1 MDTEWTIDRLADLNI
16 KQSRQGFRFGMDA
29 VLLATDLP
37 SLPPNP
43 KILELGAGQGTV
55 SLGIARQLPECEV
68 WALERQESLFELLCE
83 NIEKN
88 GLGAKV
94 HAMHADLRQIKDLLP
109 SHSMDLVVSNPPFY
123 KVGEGL
129 HSPNDER
136 ANAHSE
142 FFGGLQDF
150 IDAARYALKPRGRMK
165 VVLPPRRLNDLFEC
179 VQGTDLGLETLRWL
193 HPRAGEPAYLF
204 EAVLRRNSKRTLEVQ
219 APLVIHEGDGFT
231 LEIQNRLEL
240 RCGSFG

>member
-1 MDTEWTIDRLADLNI
+1 MDTEWTLDRLADLNI

-37 SLPPNP
+37 SLPTNA

-55 SLGIARQLPECEV
+55 SLGIARQVRDGEV
-68 WALERQESLFELLCE
+68 WALERQETLFELLIE
-83 NIEKN
+83 NIESN
-88 GLGAKV
+88 GLAKKV
-94 HAMHADLRQIKDLLP
+94 HALHADLRQIRELLP
-109 SHSMDLVVSNPPFY
+109 SHSMDLVVTNPPFY

-136 ANAHSE
+136 AHAHSE
-142 FFGGLQDF
+142 FFGGLSDF

-165 VVLPPRRLNDLFEC
+165 VVLPPRRLTDLIEC
-179 VQGTDLGLETLRWL
+179 VQGTDLSLETLRWL

-204 EAVLRRNSKRTLEVQ
+204 EAVLRRNSKRTLEVH
-219 APLVIHEGDGFT
+219 APLVIHEGEGFS